1 MTDIKNLVT
10 YNTAIELK
18 ALGFDQYSTHYCIEK
33 LEENKPKGRKFNCL
47 MSSYPTDW
55 NHVDSKSKFTDDIIY
70 LYVSVPT
77 LYEAIR
83 WVSEEIEKRIIH
95 ISAQRRTTFNNL
107 KETSIFAEPSYI
119 KIVLKK
125 LIKILISGRKSI
137 ESKKTNQS
145 YDKRK

>member
-1 MTDIKNLVT
+1 MTDVKNLVT

-33 LEENKPKGRKFNCL
+33 LEENKQKGRKFNCI

-83 WVSEEIEKRIIH
+83 
-95 ISAQRRTTFNNL
+95 
-107 KETSIFAEPSYI
+107 
-119 KIVLKK
+119 
-125 LIKILISGRKSI
+125 
-137 ESKKTNQS
+137 
-145 YDKRK
+145 

>member
-1 MTDIKNLVT
+1 MTDVKNLVT

-18 ALGFDQYSTHYCIEK
+18 ALGFDQYSTHYCIET
-33 LEENKPKGRKFNCL
+33 LEENKPKGRKFNCI

-55 NHVDSKSKFTDDIIY
+55 NHVDSKSKFKDDIIY
-70 LYVSVPT
+70 LYVSIPT

-137 ESKKTNQS
+137 ESKKN
-145 YDKRK
+145 